1 MLPASDGAQSPSI
14 AHSATALM
22 PWAAPYMIMAKTRNW
37 MLLVS
42 EIATNVI
49 VRSVKARMMGIL
61 HPALSASFP
70 DGMRDSI
77 LVIPLIPKRRAIRD
91 EDRRRFSWACR
102 AKRVMK
108 KAFVKEKA
116 RRR

>member
-1 MLPASDGAQSPSI
+1 
-14 AHSATALM
+14 
-22 PWAAPYMIMAKTRNW
+22 MAKAMKW

-42 EIATNVI
+42 AIAKNVI
-49 VRSVKARMMGIL
+49 VRSVNAKIMGIL
-61 HPALSASFP
+61 HPTLSASFP

-77 LVIPLIPKRRAIRD
+77 LVIPLIPKRRAITD
-91 EDRRRFSWACR
+91 EARRRFSWACR

>member
-1 MLPASDGAQSPSI
+1 
-14 AHSATALM
+14 
-22 PWAAPYMIMAKTRNW
+22 

-42 EIATNVI
+42 EITRNVI
-49 VRSVKARMMGIL
+49 VRSVKARIMGIL
-61 HPALSASFP
+61 QPTLSASFP
-70 DGMRDSI
+70 DGMRGSI
-77 LVIPLIPKRRAIRD
+77 LVIPLIPKRRAITD
-91 EDRRRFSWACR
+91 EDRRRCSWACR